1 MSNNEA
7 LLGAP
12 MVDDTPRR
20 SWRQII
26 ASDASLGIALALP
39 VVVLMAAFVFIPVL
53 ITAWDSFHRVSPM
66 LPGEPFVGFRNY
78 LQMLSDPDVRNAWW
92 NTWFYVIL
100 AVALELF
107 LGLAS
112 ALLLN
117 SMRLGRR
124 WLLAAVIL
132 PWALPPVVN
141 AMVWSWIYNP
151 HYGLLNGL
159 LMRFG
164 LIDQPHVWMND
175 QGTALV
181 LVTLVHVWRMMPLNA
196 VILLAALQTIPRELY
211 EAAEVDGATRL
222 RTLRMITLPLISG
235 ALGIALTQS
244 TITAFNMFDEA
255 WILAKASAI
264 TRPIQGQIYMTA
276 FQDLKFSYGM
286 AMSIAVMLVS
296 ILVSAF
302 YVRRIY
308 RETRFD

>member
-1 MSNNEA
+1 MNNHEIVLTVMA
-7 LLGAP
+7 TDEEP
-12 MVDDTPRR
+12 KRN
-20 SWRQII
+20 WRQLVS
-26 ASDASLGIALALP
+26 SDASLGIALALP
-39 VVVLMAAFVFIPVL
+39 VIALMAAFVFVPVL
-53 ITAWDSFHRVSPM
+53 ITAWDSFHRVNPM
-66 LPGEPFVGFRNY
+66 MPGEPFVGFKNY
-78 LQMLSDPDVRNAWW
+78 VTMFSDPNVRNAWW
-92 NTWFYVIL
+92 NTWFYVVL
-100 AVALELF
+100 AVTMELL
-107 LGLAS
+107 LGLGA

-117 SMRLGRR
+117 NMKTGRR

-159 LMRFG
+159 LLRFG
-164 LIDQPHVWMND
+164 FIDQARVWMND

-211 EAAEVDGATRL
+211 EAAEVDGAGRFL
-222 RTLRMITLPLISG
+222 SLRMITLPLISG

-244 TITAFNMFDEA
+244 TITAFNIFDEA

-286 AMSIAVMLVS
+286 AMSITVMLVS
-296 ILVSAF
+296 ILVSVF
-302 YVRRIY
+302 YIRRIY

>member
-1 MSNNEA
+1 MNVVATDEGPKRN
-7 LLGAP
+7 
-12 MVDDTPRR
+12 
-20 SWRQII
+20 WRQVVS
-26 ASDASLGIALALP
+26 SDASLGIALALP
-39 VVVLMAAFVFIPVL
+39 VVALMAAFVFIPVL
-53 ITAWDSFHRVSPM
+53 ITLWDSFHRVSPM
-66 LPGEPFVGFRNY
+66 QPGEPFVGFRNY
-78 LQMLSDPDVRNAWW
+78 VTMFSDPNVRNAWW
-92 NTWFYVIL
+92 NTWFYVVL
-100 AVALELF
+100 AVSLQVV
-107 LGLAS
+107 LGLGT

-117 SMRLGRR
+117 NMKTGRR

-159 LMRFG
+159 LLRFG
-164 LIDQPHVWMND
+164 LIDQARVWMND

-211 EAAEVDGATRL
+211 EAAEVDGASRF
-222 RTLRMITLPLISG
+222 RSLRMITLPLISG

-286 AMSIAVMLVS
+286 AMSITVMLVS

>member
-1 MSNNEA
+1 MSNNEVVMTIMA
-7 LLGAP
+7 TGDA
-12 MVDDTPRR
+12 PRR
-20 SWRQII
+20 NWRQLVS
-26 ASDASLGIALALP
+26 SDASLGIALALP
-39 VVVLMAAFVFIPVL
+39 VIALMAAFVFVPVL

-66 LPGEPFVGFRNY
+66 MPGEPFVGFKNY
-78 LQMLSDPDVRNAWW
+78 VTMFSDPNVRNAWW
-92 NTWFYVIL
+92 NTWFYVVL
-100 AVALELF
+100 AVSMQLA
-107 LGLAS
+107 LGLGT

-117 SMRLGRR
+117 GMRSGRR

-159 LMRFG
+159 LLKFG
-164 LIDQPHVWMND
+164 LIDQARVWMND

-211 EAAEVDGATRL
+211 EAAEVDGASRF
-222 RTLRMITLPLISG
+222 RSLRMITLPLISG

-244 TITAFNMFDEA
+244 TITAFNIFDEA

-286 AMSIAVMLVS
+286 AMSITVMLVS
-296 ILVSAF
+296 IVVSAF
-302 YVRRIY
+302 YIRRIY

>member
-1 MSNNEA
+1 MSKSEVVMT
-7 LLGAP
+7 AP
-12 MVDDTPRR
+12 SFQEGEKRT
-20 SWRQII
+20 WRQLV
-26 ASDASLGIALALP
+26 ASDASLGIALATP
-39 VVVLMAAFVFIPVL
+39 VILLMAAFVFIPVL
-53 ITAWDSFHRVSPM
+53 LTAWDSFHRVTPM
-66 LPGEPFVGFRNY
+66 LPGQPFVGLQNY
-78 LQMLSDPDVRNAWW
+78 TRMFADPDVRNAWW
-92 NTWFYVIL
+92 NTWFYVVM
-100 AVALELF
+100 AVVMELI
-107 LGLAS
+107 LGLLS

-117 SMRLGRR
+117 GMKSGRR

-159 LMRFG
+159 LLRFG

-175 QGTALV
+175 QATALL

-211 EAAEVDGATRL
+211 EAAEVDGAGKIRRL
-222 RTLRMITLPLISG
+222 TLITLPLIAG

-244 TITAFNMFDEA
+244 TITAFNIFDEA

-286 AMSIAVMLVS
+286 AMSITVMLVS
-296 ILVSAF
+296 ILVSAV

>member
-1 MSNNEA
+1 MSSNDTVLN
-7 LLGAP
+7 GAIARCAP
-12 MVDDTPRR
+12 KRD
-20 SWRQII
+20 WRQLL
-26 ASDASLGIALALP
+26 ASDASLGITLALP
-39 VVVLMAAFVFIPVL
+39 VVALMAAFVFIPVL
-53 ITAWDSFHRVSPM
+53 ATAWDSFHRVSPM
-66 LPGEPFVGFRNY
+66 LPGEPFVGLKNY
-78 LQMLSDPDVRNAWW
+78 VSMFSDLDVRNAWW

-100 AVALELF
+100 AVFLELV
-107 LGLAS
+107 LGLTS
-112 ALLLN
+112 ALFLN
-117 SMRLGRR
+117 TMKTGRR
-124 WLLAAVIL
+124 WLLAAIIL

-159 LMRFG
+159 LLRFG

-211 EAAEVDGATRL
+211 EAAEVDGASRF
-222 RTLRMITLPLISG
+222 RSLRMITLPLISG
-235 ALGIALTQS
+235 AIGIALTQS
-244 TITAFNMFDEA
+244 TITAFNIFDEA
-255 WILAKASAI
+255 WILAQASAI

-276 FQDLKFSYGM
+276 FQNLKFSYGM
-286 AMSIAVMLVS
+286 AMSITVMLVS

>member
-7 LLGAP
+7 LLSASLAD
-12 MVDDTPRR
+12 VTPRR
-20 SWRQII
+20 SWRQIV

-39 VVVLMAAFVFIPVL
+39 VVVLMAAFVFIPVI

-78 LQMLSDPDVRNAWW
+78 LQMFSDPDVRNAWW
-92 NTWFYVIL
+92 NTWFYVVL

-107 LGLAS
+107 LGLAA

-117 SMRLGRR
+117 TMRSGRR

-211 EAAEVDGATRL
+211 EAAEVDGASRFL
-222 RTLRMITLPLISG
+222 SLRMITLPLISG
-235 ALGIALTQS
+235 AMGIALTQS

>member
-1 MSNNEA
+1 MSTPDAA
-7 LLGAP
+7 LAP
-12 MVDDTPRR
+12 PFAAEVPKPGLLQRV
-20 SWRQII
+20 S
-26 ASDASLGIALALP
+26 SDAGLGIVLALP
-39 VVVLMAAFVFIPVL
+39 VVILMAAFVFVPVAL
-53 ITAWDSFHRVSPM
+53 TAWDSFHRVTPM

-78 LQMLSDPDVRNAWW
+78 TRMLSDPAVRNAWW
-92 NTWFYVIL
+92 NTWFYVAA
-100 AVALELF
+100 AVSLELV
-107 LGLAS
+107 LGLGA

-117 SMRLGRR
+117 GMKHGRR

-164 LIDQPHVWMND
+164 LIGEARVWMND
-175 QGTALV
+175 QASALIC
-181 LVTLVHVWRMMPLNA
+181 VTLVHVWRMMPLNA

-211 EAAEVDGATRL
+211 EAAEVDGAGRL
-222 RTLRMITLPLISG
+222 KTLRLVTLPLISG

-244 TITAFNMFDEA
+244 TITAFNIFDEA
-255 WILAKASAI
+255 WILAKASAL

-286 AMSIAVMLVS
+286 AMSITVMLVS
-296 ILVSAF
+296 ILVSSV
-302 YVRRIY
+302 YVLRIY